1 MQYSFNLNKVKT
13 MIQFKVYNFLM
24 KEFLKKNSCMARMT
38 DQEDYID
45 PSSWAIEKF
54 LNMKINKQKKK
65 KKTSENIFYPYPY
78 RSSSIII
85 RFIVFLQNDHR

>member
-45 PSSWAIEKF
+45 PSS
-54 LNMKINKQKKK
+54 
-65 KKTSENIFYPYPY
+65 
-78 RSSSIII
+78 
-85 RFIVFLQNDHR
+85 